1 MVTAAASTLKGVRVV
16 DFTRFVSGSFAGQL
30 LAGMG
35 AEVLKIEVPPDGD
48 PYRSQGAVRIGGD
61 SVLFM
66 TLNSGKKSVA
76 IDFRSPSAAAHV
88 ERLLGSADVMLE
100 NARPGSL
107 ERYRLDYASVHARHP
122 RIVYGSISGFG
133 DVGPDA
139 GRGGFDL
146 ILQAESGLMSVTGH
160 PETGPAKVGAPVT
173 DIGAGLTCVAG
184 VTAALFERTRTGV
197 GRHVS
202 TSLLEFALSSLSTLA
217 TATFAGGEVP
227 ALLGTHSPTFAPYGA
242 FEASDGWIALAGAG
256 SDEIW
261 VRLCAALDRQDLP
274 VDRRF
279 ADNGSR
285 VRNRAEL
292 NTAIGR
298 QIRTGSVDHWLTR
311 LEAGGVP
318 SARIV
323 GLEEAFATPQ
333 VEALQMVEHLT
344 TASGEMFATVAAP
357 MRIDGT
363 RPRIS
368 HAAPRLGEH
377 TREVLTALGTSGAEL
392 DQLGAVGLVV
402 V

>member
-184 VTAALFERTRTGV
+184 VTAALFERTRTGRGSPCV
-197 GRHVS
+197 DFTAGVRPLEPFDAGPRQRLPEERFRRCWEPIRRPLPRTVPSRHPTDGLRS
-202 TSLLEFALSSLSTLA
+202 QAPARTRSGFASARRSIGKICRSI
-217 TATFAGGEVP
+217 AG
-227 ALLGTHSPTFAPYGA
+227 SPTTAP
-242 FEASDGWIALAGAG
+242 
-256 SDEIW
+256 
-261 VRLCAALDRQDLP
+261 
-274 VDRRF
+274 
-279 ADNGSR
+279 R

-323 GLEEAFATPQ
+323 GLEEGFCDSAGRSPA
-333 VEALQMVEHLT
+333 
-344 TASGEMFATVAAP
+344 
-357 MRIDGT
+357 DGPNT
-363 RPRIS
+363 
-368 HAAPRLGEH
+368 
-377 TREVLTALGTSGAEL
+377 
-392 DQLGAVGLVV
+392 
-402 V
+402 